1 MKITIDLRSALIG
14 LVAGVL
20 LMFTLG
26 AAGNSGID
34 GNPRY
39 QVAGT
44 HSHAVIVNT
53 ATGQAWSAFMSPN
66 SGPTDPDFKA
76 AKLR

>member
-14 LVAGVL
+14 LLTGVVVML
-20 LMFTLG
+20 TLG
-26 AAGNSGID
+26 AAGGGAVSSQ
-34 GNPRY
+34 RY

-53 ATGQAWSAFMSPN
+53 ETGQAWTAFLAPG
-66 SGPTDPDFKA
+66 SGKTDPDFQST
-76 AKLR
+76 KLR

>member
-1 MKITIDLRSALIG
+1 MKITIDLRSALVG

-20 LMFTLG
+20 LMFMLG
-26 AAGNSGID
+26 AGGNNGID

-39 QVAGT
+39 QVEGT
-44 HSHAVIVNT
+44 HSHAVILNT
-53 ATGQAWSAFMSPN
+53 ATGQAWTAYLSAN
-66 SGPTDPDFKA
+66 TTTDPDFKA